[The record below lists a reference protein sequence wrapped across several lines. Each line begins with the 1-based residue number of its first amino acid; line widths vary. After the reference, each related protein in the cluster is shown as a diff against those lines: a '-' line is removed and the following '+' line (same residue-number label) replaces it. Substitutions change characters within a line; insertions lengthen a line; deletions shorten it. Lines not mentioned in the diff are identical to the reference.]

1 MFSNILKSVIGN
13 NTSKFK
19 LTDLHFYSNRIKAFL
34 LLLISSL
41 VVFSGIFFYKNI
53 FNFELKPFKSI
64 MLLFGF
70 IIFVFGII
78 ISVLHLIRTKPL
90 LTVTTNEIIIYNVIA
105 KQININFQEV
115 KSFFVITTSYRGIT
129 NNRQICIEMK
139 KPTKKYSDSWFYNLL
154 LKFDIKIANSQYGI
168 QTNFLNTNHI
178 KLLAILNKYLK
189 KHRQPYKDKVVLDD
203 IQLPLAD

>member
-1 MFSNILKSVIGN
+1 MFSNILKSVIVN

-19 LTDLHFYSNRIKAFL
+19 STDLHFYSNRIKAFL

-41 VVFSGIFFYKNI
+41 FVICAIFFYKTI
-53 FNFELKPFKSI
+53 FDFELKPFKSI

-78 ISVLHLIRTKPL
+78 ISTLLLIRTKPL
-90 LTVTTNEIIIYNVIA
+90 LTVTTNEIIIHNILT
-105 KQININFQEV
+105 KQINVNFEEI
-115 KSFFVITTSYRGIT
+115 KSFFVIVTSYRGIT

-139 KPTKKYSDSWFYNLL
+139 KPTQKYSNSWFYKLL

-168 QTNFLNTNHI
+168 QTNFINTNHI

-189 KHRQPYKDKVVLDD
+189 KHRQLFKDKAVLDD
-203 IQLPLAD
+203 I

>member
-1 MFSNILKSVIGN
+1 MNL
-13 NTSKFK
+13 
-19 LTDLHFYSNRIKAFL
+19 
-34 LLLISSL
+34 
-41 VVFSGIFFYKNI
+41 
-53 FNFELKPFKSI
+53 
-64 MLLFGF
+64 
-70 IIFVFGII
+70 FGII

-90 LTVTTNEIIIYNVIA
+90 LTVTTNEIIIYNVLA

-189 KHRQPYKDKVVLDD
+189 KHRQPYKNKVVLDD

>member
-1 MFSNILKSVIGN
+1 VIEN
-13 NTSKFK
+13 NTSKLK
-19 LTDLHFYSNRIKAFL
+19 LTDLHFYSNRKKAFL

-41 VVFSGIFFYKNI
+41 LVFSGIFFYKNI
-53 FNFELKPFKSI
+53 FDFELKPFKSL

-78 ISVLHLIRTKPL
+78 ISVLNLIRTKPL
-90 LTVTTNEIIIYNVIA
+90 LTVTTNKIIIYNVLA
-105 KQININFQEV
+105 KQININFEEI
-115 KSFFVITTSYRGIT
+115 KSFFVITSSYRGIT

-189 KHRQPYKDKVVLDD
+189 KSTQTFKINAELEHFSR
-203 IQLPLAD
+203 I